1 MPSIGVSLVP
11 LVVMFA
17 LKSQY
22 TQTHIVDPTRIE
34 KNEELISST
43 CIIGSQSVRDLLIA
57 IHSQRASQAKCGS
70 PFL

>member
-34 KNEELISST
+34 KNEKNSYPLLVLLVLSPSVT
-43 CIIGSQSVRDLLIA
+43 CS
-57 IHSQRASQAKCGS
+57 
-70 PFL
+70 